1 MAMSLTAQS
10 LLSELDSALVE
21 APVPWRRDALRRIID
36 LFRGG
41 APSYSNEQVDLF
53 DEVIGRL
60 LKNTDRTLLAEASS
74 GLAPIETGPA
84 KVLATLARHSDLNV
98 CGPILEQARALPDE
112 DLIAIAD
119 NTRTDPK
126 LLTKIASR
134 PQLSEALTD
143 VLIKRGNLAIKRK
156 IIDNPNASISE
167 EGFARVVSA
176 IDGNKDLAAAV
187 AGRQDV
193 PEALRVWLDRILS
206 E

>member
-1 MAMSLTAQS
+1 MSLTAQS
-10 LLSELDSALVE
+10 LLAELNSTLAG
-21 APVPWRRDALRRIID
+21 APAPWRRDALRRIID

-41 APSYSNEQVDLF
+41 APTYSHEQVDLF

-60 LKNTDRTLLAEASS
+60 LKNTDRTVLAEASNS
-74 GLAPIETGPA
+74 LAPIETGPA
-84 KVLATLARHSDLNV
+84 KVLAILARHSDMTV
-98 CGPILEQARALPDE
+98 CGPVLEQAKALPGE

-119 NTRTDPK
+119 GNRVDPK
-126 LLTKIASR
+126 LLAKIASR

-143 VLIKRGNLAIKRK
+143 ILIKRGNLAIKRK
-156 IIDNPNASISE
+156 VIENPSARVSE

-176 IDGNKDLAAAV
+176 IDGDKNLAAAV
-187 AGRQDV
+187 AARQDV

>member
-1 MAMSLTAQS
+1 MSLTAQS
-10 LLSELDSALVE
+10 LLAELDSTLAE
-21 APVPWRRDALRRIID
+21 APAPWRRDALRKIID

-41 APSYSNEQVDLF
+41 APTYSLEQVDLF

-60 LKNTDRTLLAEASS
+60 LKNTDRTLLAEASNS
-74 GLAPIETGPA
+74 LAPIEAGPA
-84 KVLATLARHSDLNV
+84 KVLATLARHTDMNV
-98 CGPILEQARALPDE
+98 CGPILEQAKALPDE

-119 NTRTDPK
+119 NNRADPK
-126 LLTKIASR
+126 LLVKIASR

-143 VLIKRGNLAIKRK
+143 ILIKRGSAEIKRK
-156 IIDNPNASISE
+156 IVDNSEARISE

-176 IDGNKDLAAAV
+176 INGDKDLAAAV
-187 AGRQDV
+187 AARQDV

>member
-1 MAMSLTAQS
+1 M
-10 LLSELDSALVE
+10 
-21 APVPWRRDALRRIID
+21 PWRRDALRRIID

-74 GLAPIETGPA
+74 SLAPIETGPA

-98 CGPILEQARALPDE
+98 CGPILEQAKALPDE

-126 LLTKIASR
+126 LLVKIASR